1 MKCPKCGS
9 NLKIKLGK
17 YGKFYGC
24 SNYPK
29 CTFTQKFND
38 GPICPYCKRKLI
50 LKDGINGKFYSC
62 PNFPKCNY
70 SQNI

>member
-9 NLKIKLGK
+9 DLKVKLGM

-29 CTFTQKFND
+29 CTFTQSFND
-38 GPICPYCKRKLI
+38 GPICP
-50 LKDGINGKFYSC
+50 
-62 PNFPKCNY
+62 
-70 SQNI
+70 